1 MIDTDFFNQL
11 NRFSLMVRKR
21 VSSVYAGSRRA
32 VLQGRGIEIVGYRE
46 YMPGDDIRTIDWRV
60 YGRTEKLYIRK
71 FEEEKNVTTHILLDS
86 SKSMDF
92 SSNGITKFDYAAML
106 ACGFGY
112 LVTRENEK
120 FAISTFGENIDIN
133 PPKRGRG
140 YLLHTIGRLNRIQLD
155 GKTRFDHCTRQYEK
169 MIRSKSLV
177 IVISDFLTDL
187 DSIRAGLYRLA
198 PNDLIIISVFDP
210 AEYDLTIGGDVK
222 LYDMETDEVR
232 KTYISPKLKEDYREL
247 LDSHFG
253 GIRETCMHIGAD
265 FFSFGTNV
273 PIFDAFFETVKAR

>member
-21 VSSVYAGSRRA
+21 VSSVYAGSRRS
-32 VLQGRGIEIVGYRE
+32 VLQGKGIEIVGYRE

-60 YGRTEKLYIRK
+60 YGRTDKLYIRK

-140 YLLHTIGRLNRIQLD
+140 FLLHTIDKLNQIQLD
-155 GKTRFDHCTRQYEK
+155 GKTRFDHCTMQYEK
-169 MIRSKSLV
+169 MIRSKSIV

-187 DSIRAGLYRLA
+187 DSIRAGLYRLSA
-198 PNDLIIISVFDP
+198 NDLIIISVFDP
-210 AEYDLTIGGDVK
+210 AEYNLTIGGDVK
-222 LYDMETDEVR
+222 LYDMETGEVR
-232 KTYISPKLKEDYREL
+232 KTYISPKLKEEYRTL
-247 LDSHFG
+247 LDNHFG

-265 FFSFGTNV
+265 FLSFGTDV
-273 PIFDAFFETVKAR
+273 PIFDAFFEAVKAR

>member
-1 MIDTDFFNQL
+1 MIDTEFFNQL

-32 VLQGRGIEIVGYRE
+32 VLQGKGIEIVGYRE

-86 SKSMDF
+86 SMSMDY
-92 SSNGITKFDYAAML
+92 SSNGMTKFDYAAML

-120 FAISTFGENIDIN
+120 FAISTFGETIDIT

-140 YLLHTIGRLNRIQLD
+140 YLLHTIDRLNQTHLE
-155 GKTRFDHCTRQYEK
+155 GETKFDHCTQQYGK

-198 PNDLIIISVFDP
+198 PNDLIVISIFDP
-210 AEYDLTIGGDVK
+210 AEYDLTIAGDVK
-222 LYDMETDEVR
+222 LHDMETNAIR
-232 KTYISPKLKEDYREL
+232 KTYISP
-247 LDSHFG
+247 
-253 GIRETCMHIGAD
+253 
-265 FFSFGTNV
+265 
-273 PIFDAFFETVKAR
+273 